1 MTTLIQ
7 YASLNPTPWKNGGG
21 CTTEI
26 LASPPGATLDDFD
39 FRISLAT
46 IAQSGPFSLFPGV
59 DRTLS
64 LVDGGN
70 VVLDV
75 GNERKVALSDREP
88 VVAFPGEVP
97 VSATVDGS
105 PTTDFNVMTRRG
117 RCSHQVERR
126 LVRDFSTLERRS
138 ALTVLFL
145 AEGESLTV
153 YSSRERMFMVRYD
166 AVVLDRE
173 ETWTL
178 EAPRATVFIVDIM
191 PDEEDY
197 PASGHA

>member
-26 LASPPGATLDDFD
+26 LASPPGATLHDFD
-39 FRISLAT
+39 WRISLAT
-46 IAQSGPFSLFPGV
+46 IAQSGPFSVFPGI
-59 DRTLS
+59 DRTLT

-75 GNERKVALSDREP
+75 GNERKVALSEREP
-88 VVAFPGEVP
+88 VVAFPGEVA
-97 VSATVDGS
+97 VSATVDGV
-105 PTTDFNVMTRRG
+105 PTTDFNVMTRRE
-117 RCSHQVERR
+117 RCSHQLERR
-126 LVRDFSTLERRS
+126 VVRDYSILERRS

-145 AEGESLTV
+145 ADGETLTV
-153 YSSRERMFMVRYD
+153 YSSRERMALVRYD

-178 EAPRATVFIVDIM
+178 EAAGATVFIVDIM
-191 PDEEDY
+191 PNEEDD
-197 PASGHA
+197 